1 VPALLNGNRLVAATE
16 TAKLATLGRPVKAVA
31 ADSAARVVLRIPAN
45 TANQNLTVSLLE
57 DNLAGRPASEVGMLC
72 SVGGTENLGTLP
84 VVAQQTGQGPMAFAV
99 YYPPADFVRAQ
110 PGYSGDNSKAS
121 RTIQFSVA
129 SQSGSLSYSS
139 PIELLRP
146 PIVLVHGFWDS
157 QHLWNSF
164 PLYRNLAWNNNDV
177 VRFSIERANYD
188 IPLTATWGSPTA
200 DTTDWST
207 TYLPSDLAKANAN
220 QLSFTYNA
228 PRVFNN
234 IQDAIA
240 DFRNGGNVLG
250 KPAAAAQADVVAHSM
265 GGLVAREI
273 SMLPQ
278 YLGNESFAVGNIHK
292 LITIGTPH
300 YGSPFATQALQD
312 PAIESVF
319 AQFQD
324 KLVFGWGVVLSG
336 RLGVVPGAAY
346 DMLGDANGTGG
357 GLSPNLAALN
367 NTAANPKALPVAEI
381 AGAVDPDINLKGLSS
396 GWRKVQKPLAQITG
410 RVSYGCGPCTIEAA
424 LSAGSWPSLFNRQ
437 PSDGMVAVTS
447 QLATSQTC
455 TSGVPGI
462 IHSPSLEAL
471 GFAGPG
477 EIEEQ
482 NYIPNAVIF
491 LLNQPVGS
499 VYFVKF

>member
-1 VPALLNGNRLVAATE
+1 MNGNRLVPATE
-16 TAKLATLGRPVKAVA
+16 TVKLATRGRPVTAIA
-31 ADSAARVVLRIPAN
+31 ADSAARVVLRIAAN
-45 TANQNLTVSLLE
+45 TVGQVVTVSVTDENWQPQAAAL
-57 DNLAGRPASEVGMLC
+57 VGMLS
-72 SVGGTENLGTLP
+72 SVGGTENTGTLN
-84 VVAQQTGQGPMAFAV
+84 VVASNTNPPMAFAV
-99 YYPPADFVRAQ
+99 YYPPVDFVR
-110 PGYSGDNSKAS
+110 PGYAEDNTVGWRA
-121 RTIQFSVA
+121 IQFSVS

-139 PIELLRP
+139 PLKLLRP

-157 QHLWNSF
+157 QDLWNSF
-164 PLYRNLAWNNNDV
+164 PLYQNLAWNNNGF

-278 YLGNESFAVGNIHK
+278 YLGNESFGVGNIHK

-455 TSGVPGI
+455 TTGVPGI

-499 VYFVKF
+499 EYFVKF